1 MTTRT
6 PKRKTPKRKTP
17 KRRTPKR
24 KTPKRKTP
32 KRKTPKRTPKRRTP
46 KRRTPKRKTPK
57 RKTPKRT
64 PKRRTPTQHI
74 IPDDCSKLN
83 TWYIDKTK
91 KLGKGQVGIVYVAC
105 KKNDCNYV
113 VKIQEASTDKMFK
126 REMEIVDRL
135 TKLDSTFIPKQY
147 DMFTCKKIGYTV
159 MEQLYK
165 PEDVLRSEK
174 NIVSII
180 SDYLDDLY
188 KNYKIVFVD
197 IHEGNLMTRKNGEIV
212 LIDFGWAVSFKNEN
226 EIVRD
231 HPSGGNVSIKTLKKY
246 QDTNLRDLRAYYR
259 NHRWTN

>member
-1 MTTRT
+1 MPTN
-6 PKRKTPKRKTP
+6 
-17 KRRTPKR
+17 TPKR

-32 KRKTPKRTPKRRTP
+32 KRKTPKRK
-46 KRRTPKRKTPK
+46 TPKRKTPK
-57 RKTPKRT
+57 RKTPKRKT
-64 PKRRTPTQHI
+64 PKRKTPKRKTPKRKTPKRKTSIQHI
-74 IPDDCSKLN
+74 IPDDCLKLN
-83 TWYIDKTK
+83 TWYIDKEK
-91 KLGKGQVGIVYVAC
+91 KLGKGKAGIVYVAC
-105 KKNDCNYV
+105 KKNNCNYV
-113 VKIQEASTDKMFK
+113 VKIQKANTDKMYK
-126 REMEIVDRL
+126 REMAIVDRL

-147 DMFTCKKIGYTV
+147 DMFTCKKFGYTV

-174 NIVSII
+174 KIVSII

-188 KNYKIVFVD
+188 NKYKIVFVD
-197 IHEGNLMTRKNGEIV
+197 IHDENLMTRKNGEIV

-246 QDTNLRDLRAYYR
+246 QDMNLRDLKRYYQ